1 MKSSWSRAGLVTH
14 GRLILLT
21 SLGSANEDMLLNY
34 TDSNWGCIPLQKF
47 VNKCPSSVLHIT
59 MACIHSLVSE
69 IVCSLQ
75 KLENTG
81 EQKGERKIII

>member
-1 MKSSWSRAGLVTH
+1 MTH

-47 VNKCPSSVLHIT
+47 VSKCPSSVLHIS
-59 MACIHSLVSE
+59 MARIHSLVSKSAASCE
-69 IVCSLQ
+69 HLASVLTVFVYVCVCIGSLV
-75 KLENTG
+75 
-81 EQKGERKIII
+81 I

>member
-1 MKSSWSRAGLVTH
+1 MTH

-47 VNKCPSSVLHIT
+47 VSKCPSSVLHISI
-59 MACIHSLVSE
+59 ARIHSLVSK

-81 EQKGERKIII
+81 EQK